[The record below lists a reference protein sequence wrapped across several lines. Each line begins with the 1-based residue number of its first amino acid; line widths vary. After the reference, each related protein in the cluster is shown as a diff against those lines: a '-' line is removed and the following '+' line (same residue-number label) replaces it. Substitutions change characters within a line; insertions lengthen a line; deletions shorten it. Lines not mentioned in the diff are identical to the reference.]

1 MAKVELTTR
10 RRNFIVA
17 VMLISAFVAIL
28 NQTLLNTA
36 LPSIM
41 RELNINEST
50 SQWLVTG
57 FMLVN
62 GVMIPLTAYLMDRI
76 KTRPLYLAAMGTFL
90 LGSIVAALAP
100 NFGVL
105 MLARVIQAM
114 GAGVLMPLM
123 QFTLFTLFSKE
134 HRGFAM
140 GLAGLVIQF
149 APAIGPT
156 VTGLIIDQASWR
168 VPFIIIVGIALVA
181 FVFGLVSISSYNE
194 VKYTKLDKRSV
205 MYSTIGFGLML
216 YAFSS
221 AGDLGF
227 TSPIVIGALIISM
240 VIIYLFIRRQFNITN
255 VLLNLRVFK
264 NRTFA
269 LCTISSMIIMMSMVG
284 PALLIPLYVQNSLS
298 LSALLSGLVIMP
310 GAIINGIMSVFTG
323 KFYDKYGPRPLIY
336 TGFTILTI
344 TTIML
349 CSLHT
354 DTSYTY
360 LIVVYAIRMFSVSLL
375 MMPINTTGINSL
387 RNEEISH
394 GTAIMNFGRVMAG
407 SLGTA
412 LMVTLMSFGAKIF
425 LSTSPSHLTATE
437 IKQQSIA
444 IGVDISFAFV
454 AVLVMAAYVIALFIR
469 EPKEIESNRRKF

>member
-1 MAKVELTTR
+1 
-10 RRNFIVA
+10 
-17 VMLISAFVAIL
+17 
-28 NQTLLNTA
+28 
-36 LPSIM
+36 
-41 RELNINEST
+41 
-50 SQWLVTG
+50 
-57 FMLVN
+57 
-62 GVMIPLTAYLMDRI
+62 
-76 KTRPLYLAAMGTFL
+76 
-90 LGSIVAALAP
+90 
-100 NFGVL
+100 
-105 MLARVIQAM
+105 
-114 GAGVLMPLM
+114 
-123 QFTLFTLFSKE
+123 
-134 HRGFAM
+134 
-140 GLAGLVIQF
+140 
-149 APAIGPT
+149 
-156 VTGLIIDQASWR
+156 
-168 VPFIIIVGIALVA
+168 
-181 FVFGLVSISSYNE
+181 
-194 VKYTKLDKRSV
+194 
-205 MYSTIGFGLML
+205 ML

-349 CSLHT
+349 CFLHT